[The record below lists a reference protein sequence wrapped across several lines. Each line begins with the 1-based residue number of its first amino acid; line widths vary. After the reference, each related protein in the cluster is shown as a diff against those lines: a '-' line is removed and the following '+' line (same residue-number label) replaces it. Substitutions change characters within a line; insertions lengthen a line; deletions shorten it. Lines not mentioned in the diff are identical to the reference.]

1 MVAAGAAGSQHGD
14 VLRALRSP
22 HVLWAGVVAPILF
35 IAVWLIAG
43 ATRPGYDPV
52 RMPVSLLSLGPGG
65 WVMVI
70 TFLGTGLLLV
80 AFAIALG
87 ARLGEGVGSRGGP
100 AGIATAGVGL
110 VVAGLFSTQPLL
122 GYPPGSPEGFATDVT
137 VASVIHVL
145 GACLFFFGL
154 IAAALAMA
162 RRFRR
167 GGAGGWAAGSVAV
180 AAIVFLA
187 FGASGGGPSGELL
200 VPAAAGLLQRV
211 AIVVGLAW
219 VAAIAVG
226 SVRGPD
232 RALSEA

>member
-1 MVAAGAAGSQHGD
+1 M
-14 VLRALRSP
+14 LRALRSP
-22 HVLWAGVVAPILF
+22 RVLWAGVVAPILF
-35 IAVWLIAG
+35 TAVWLIAG
-43 ATRPGYDPV
+43 ATRPGYDSV

-65 WVMVI
+65 WLMVV

-80 AFAIALG
+80 AFSIALA

-110 VVAGLFSTQPLL
+110 VVAGLFSTQPLF
-122 GYPPGSPEGFATDVT
+122 GYPPGTPAGFAREVT
-137 VASVIHVL
+137 PASVLHVV
-145 GACLFFFGL
+145 GAFLFFFGL
-154 IAAALAMA
+154 IAAALALA

-167 GGAGGWAAGSVAV
+167 RGAGGWAAGSVAV

-211 AIVVGLAW
+211 AIVVGLSW
-219 VAAIAVG
+219 VAAIAIR
-226 SVRGPD
+226 SMQPGPGRA
-232 RALSEA
+232 RALSKG